1 MPSSSARHISV
12 TIQRPFDEVYA
23 FLAEP
28 TNFPKWA
35 EGLGHSFS
43 HVEGM
48 VWSAQTPMGPMRVS
62 FSEANRYGILDHT
75 LTPETGPAM
84 LNPMR
89 VMPNGS
95 GSEVVFTLFQREM
108 SDEEM
113 ARDAAAVARDLVALK
128 VLLER

>member
-1 MPSSSARHISV
+1 MSSSIARHVSI
-12 TIQRPFDEVYA
+12 TIQRPADEVHA

-28 TNFPKWA
+28 LNFPKWA

-48 VWSAQTPMGPMRVS
+48 VWSAQTPMGPMRIA
-62 FSEANRYGILDHT
+62 FSEPNPYGVLDHT
-75 LTPETGPAM
+75 VIPPEAPAM

-89 VMPNGS
+89 VLANGS
-95 GSEVVFTLFQREM
+95 DSEVVFTLFQREM

-113 ARDAAAVARDLVALK
+113 ARDAAAVTRDLATLK
-128 VLLER
+128 ALLER